1 MDILCCR
8 ITIGDADPSNPMRIQ
23 NGVEITEVQS
33 LEINESYK
41 KLIGTA
47 KVIFPKGSVCRSTII
62 GNVTLEGKDVSRI
75 TTEVMQDGVIIEKRS
90 AQRLVDETTFKVG
103 QRINIKLGYNGVL
116 KNMFDGYITGYN
128 SDSTMPMMTGPYRP
142 LPSGVLIRPARLSR
156 YSRRMNR
163 QDRTGYTST
172 SMWRRAT

>member
-75 TTEVMQDGVIIEKRS
+75 TTEVMQDGVIIEKREGGNLAAS
-90 AQRLVDETTFKVG
+90 KIRNLEC
-103 QRINIKLGYNGVL
+103 
-116 KNMFDGYITGYN
+116 
-128 SDSTMPMMTGPYRP
+128 
-142 LPSGVLIRPARLSR
+142 PSYEICLID
-156 YSRRMNR
+156 YGCGKFNR
-163 QDRTGYTST
+163 KIHIMEQYP
-172 SMWRRAT
+172 

>member
-90 AQRLVDETTFKVG
+90 AQCLVSAAGMLLLSVC
-103 QRINIKLGYNGVL
+103 GV
-116 KNMFDGYITGYN
+116 
-128 SDSTMPMMTGPYRP
+128 SS
-142 LPSGVLIRPARLSR
+142 VLIFFAI
-156 YSRRMNR
+156 
-163 QDRTGYTST
+163 TVE
-172 SMWRRAT
+172 

>member
-62 GNVTLEGKDVSRI
+62 GNATLEGKDVSRI

-116 KNMFDGYITGYN
+116 AAFLILGFYFVVSGWTAEYMVHSATDTLPDTIRTARWKSSVRIWPTN
-128 SDSTMPMMTGPYRP
+128 S
-142 LPSGVLIRPARLSR
+142 
-156 YSRRMNR
+156 N
-163 QDRTGYTST
+163 
-172 SMWRRAT
+172 

>member
-62 GNVTLEGKDVSRI
+62 GNVTLGGQGRVEDN
-75 TTEVMQDGVIIEKRS
+75 DGGDAGRCHHRET
-90 AQRLVDETTFKVG
+90 QRAA
-103 QRINIKLGYNGVL
+103 
-116 KNMFDGYITGYN
+116 
-128 SDSTMPMMTGPYRP
+128 
-142 LPSGVLIRPARLSR
+142 SG
-156 YSRRMNR
+156 
-163 QDRTGYTST
+163 
-172 SMWRRAT
+172 

>member
-1 MDILCCR
+1 
-8 ITIGDADPSNPMRIQ
+8 MRIQ

-116 KNMFDGYITGYN
+116 KICSTDTLPDTIRTARWKSSVRIWPTN
-128 SDSTMPMMTGPYRP
+128 S
-142 LPSGVLIRPARLSR
+142 
-156 YSRRMNR
+156 N
-163 QDRTGYTST
+163 
-172 SMWRRAT
+172 

>member
-62 GNVTLEGKDVSRI
+62 GNVTLEGKDVSRN
-75 TTEVMQDGVIIEKRS
+75 DGGDAGRCHHRET
-90 AQRLVDETTFKVG
+90 QRAA
-103 QRINIKLGYNGVL
+103 
-116 KNMFDGYITGYN
+116 
-128 SDSTMPMMTGPYRP
+128 
-142 LPSGVLIRPARLSR
+142 SG
-156 YSRRMNR
+156 
-163 QDRTGYTST
+163 
-172 SMWRRAT
+172 